1 MSHAWRDSQTL
12 TQRGHI
18 ARAPGR
24 FRMVL
29 VLLMFLSSALLV
41 LSRLEH
47 EYIKHVRWQMAE
59 LMTPLL
65 GTVSGPLE
73 QMRRAGRT
81 LTSIFDLASEVER
94 LKDENQRLKGWEWRA
109 VESERKLAELSD
121 LSSVAREKA
130 MTFVTSRVIAN
141 SSGPFV
147 RSSLINV
154 GKDHAIKTGY
164 PVLSGDGLVG
174 RIVETG
180 DSAAQ
185 VLLLTDL
192 NSRIPVHVGK
202 SSVRGVVAGDNGPL
216 PRLTYLPGEAAIDAG
231 DEVSTSGIGGLFP
244 RGLRMGTVVK
254 DGAGF
259 RIKPHAELDRLE
271 YLSVIFYEN
280 PTLGLIEG
288 TQTVRGLALRKD
300 GAKDEGQDDRK

>member
-1 MSHAWRDSQTL
+1 MSRWRESQYL
-12 TQRGHI
+12 TRRGP
-18 ARAPGR
+18 AAGVTRR
-24 FRMVL
+24 FRLSLVVMV
-29 VLLMFLSSALLV
+29 FLSIALLV
-41 LSRLEH
+41 LSRMEH
-47 EYIKHVRWQMAE
+47 DTVKHVRWQLTE

-65 GTVSGPLE
+65 GTVSAPLE

-81 LTSIFDLASEVER
+81 LTEVFALASDVER

-109 VESERKLAELSD
+109 VEAERKLSELSE
-121 LSSVAREKA
+121 LSSVVKEKA
-130 MTFVTSRVIAN
+130 MAFVTSRVIAN

-147 RSSLINV
+147 RSALINV
-154 GKDHAIKTGY
+154 GTDHAIKTGF

-180 DSAAQ
+180 DSSAQ

-192 NSRIPVHVGK
+192 NSRIPVHVGR
-202 SSVRGVVAGDNGPL
+202 SGIRAVVAGDNGPL
-216 PRLTYLPGEAAIDAG
+216 PRLTFLPEAAEITPG

-244 RGLRMGTVVK
+244 RGLRIGTVVK
-254 DGAGF
+254 DGVGL
-259 RIKPHAELDRLE
+259 RIKPHTELDRLE

-288 TQTVRGLALRKD
+288 AQGARGIVLRED
-300 GAKDEGQDDRK
+300 AAKTGWPAEKK